1 MKKNQDKGNIVFFI
15 GVLIFV
21 VALGVGYFTEVS
33 ALIIDLVMGLGLIFE
48 FAGLCICYKKDKKEF
63 LEGTKPEEEK
73 VLEEEKEIVKEEK
86 VEDVVEVEKEVKKPA
101 MKKSTTTK
109 SGAKKKTTTNKATAK
124 KAPAKKGTTTKKK
137 TTKKTTTKKSAK

>member
-15 GVLIFV
+15 GVLIFI

-73 VLEEEKEIVKEEK
+73 ALEVEKEIVKEEK
-86 VEDVVEVEKEVKKPA
+86 VEDVVELEKV
-101 MKKSTTTK
+101 
-109 SGAKKKTTTNKATAK
+109 AKK
-124 KAPAKKGTTTKKK
+124 TTTKKK
-137 TTKKTTTKKSAK
+137 TSNTNKNGGKKKTGLCKRKQIGRAHV

>member
-15 GVLIFV
+15 GVLIFI

-73 VLEEEKEIVKEEK
+73 ALEVEKEMVKEEK
-86 VEDVVEVEKEVKKPA
+86 VEDVVEVEKEAKK
-101 MKKSTTTK
+101 TTT
-109 SGAKKKTTTNKATAK
+109 KKKTTNTNKSGGKKKTTNKKKTSTK
-124 KAPAKKGTTTKKK
+124 KAPAKKTTTTKKK
-137 TTKKTTTKKSAK
+137 TTKKASTK

>member
-63 LEGTKPEEEK
+63 LEGAKPEEER

-101 MKKSTTTK
+101 KKKSTTTK
-109 SGAKKKTTTNKATAK
+109 TGAKKKTTK
-124 KAPAKKGTTTKKK
+124 KAATKKTPAKNGSTTKKK
-137 TTKKTTTKKSAK
+137 TTKKTTTKKSTK

>member
-33 ALIIDLVMGLGLIFE
+33 ALIIDLFMGLGLIFE

-101 MKKSTTTK
+101 
-109 SGAKKKTTTNKATAK
+109 KKKTTTGNKTAGK
-124 KAPAKKGTTTKKK
+124 KKTTTKKTTAKKGTTTKKK
-137 TTKKTTTKKSAK
+137 TTKKTTTKKSTK